1 MVNIQESFR
10 GLLND
15 SVTLIKMNFFGRIVL
30 ISSKSVKINQKPQV
44 LVDHSLADRFRGL
57 QKLFKW

>member
-1 MVNIQESFR
+1 MIR
-10 GLLND
+10 
-15 SVTLIKMNFFGRIVL
+15 VTLIKMNFFGRIVL

-44 LVDHSLADRFRGL
+44 LVDHFLADRFRGL